1 MASFPFDELWNYYLT
16 VTSLNKHSIK
26 YYGDKEARYHMESL
40 FQAASTL
47 YSSFYPQQ
55 IVEFKNFSPT
65 KTDFFFIGD
74 IHGSFS
80 SLHRMISFFVK
91 KIEAA
96 SSQQRHIKIIFL
108 GDYVDR
114 NPLDLHTLVFLLLFN
129 LKYPKNVLLLR
140 GNHEEKTMNKQ
151 YGFRYSVLRQ
161 FPRSLFIQ
169 ISEFFTKL
177 PLAAIFSV
185 PNSFSII
192 ALHGGVPINLED
204 PLNPVLLRK
213 IELKAAKSSI
223 LNMDELSQQILW
235 NDPSETLPKSVEF
248 CPNRYR
254 GGTFFEFNKQIFD
267 IFMEANN
274 FDLMIRG
281 HQQFSTGYRFFF
293 EQRLVSLFSTE
304 KYVGNRIDG
313 CIAQV
318 NFPNKN
324 DNEAIVKL
332 LHIRDFR
339 NLSKILSKK

>member
-1 MASFPFDELWNYYLT
+1 MASFPFNELWNYYLLIA
-16 VTSLNKHSIK
+16 SLNKDSIM
-26 YYGDKEARYHMESL
+26 YYGDKKAKCHIGAL
-40 FQAASTL
+40 IQAASTL

-55 IVEFKNFSPT
+55 ILEFKNFSPT

-80 SLHRMISFFVK
+80 SLHQLISFFIK
-91 KIEAA
+91 KIEDA
-96 SSQQRHIKIIFL
+96 STKQRNVKIIFL

-114 NPLDLHTLVFLLLFN
+114 NPLDLHTLIFLLLFN

-151 YGFRYSVLRQ
+151 YGFKYSVLRQ
-161 FPRSLFIQ
+161 FSRSLFYQ
-169 ISEFFTKL
+169 ISDFFTKL
-177 PLAAIFSV
+177 PLVAIFSV
-185 PNSFSII
+185 LNSFSMI
-192 ALHGGVPINLED
+192 ALHGGVPINYED
-204 PLNPVLLRK
+204 PLNPILLRK

-274 FDLMIRG
+274 FNLMIRG

-293 EQRLVSLFSTE
+293 EQRLLSLFSTE
-304 KYVGNRIDG
+304 MYVGNRIDG
-313 CIAQV
+313 CIAKI
-318 NFPNKN
+318 NLPNKN
-324 DNEAIVKL
+324 NKEATVKL
-332 LHIRDFR
+332 LHIRDL
-339 NLSKILSKK
+339 NN